1 MSPTFFFKISRSIS
15 SALQQGNS
23 ELIFVNF
30 YRRLAL
36 LLTLVLA
43 SLFNLVVAQQGL
55 DIYEGEVR
63 LPEGFTATGEEQ
75 ITIRAVSNQFTPRIE
90 ERLVVI
96 QIGQN
101 SGSFAFILDSTG
113 EFFSN
118 WFLSLRCEN
127 CEQNISAAEH
137 NATTTMGDPL
147 SISDLPVAFPVG
159 QDFRE
164 LVFTFIATGPPTQTP
179 EPNPQSSPSLVPTID
194 LLLNSD

>member
-1 MSPTFFFKISRSIS
+1 MGLPFFLKIACSTR
-15 SALQQGNS
+15 SALLQGNS
-23 ELIFVNF
+23 TAIFVNF
-30 YRRLAL
+30 YRRFAL
-36 LLTLVLA
+36 LLILVLT
-43 SLFNLVVAQQGL
+43 SLFNLVVAQGL

-96 QIGQN
+96 QVGQN

-127 CEQNISAAEH
+127 CDQNISAAEH

-147 SISDLPVAFPVG
+147 SINDLPVAFPVG

-179 EPNPQSSPSLVPTID
+179 EPDPQSSPTLVPTID